1 MRDMAPLIDEHTSTP
16 TQAAIYCRI
25 SDDRTGRAAGV
36 DRQHSECQELA
47 NRLGWQV
54 VRVHTDNDISASTFT
69 RKHRPAYKALC
80 DDIRHGRVSAV
91 LAWHPDRLHRRTT
104 ELDDYI
110 DLCRDGLTANATVQ
124 AGHWDLSTP
133 SGRMTARTLCNVGQY
148 ESEHKSERIRSQKR
162 QAAQAGE
169 HNGGIRCFGYEHDGM
184 TIRQSEA
191 DEIRRLADAVRRGVS
206 LRSLA
211 RDLNQRGVPTVT
223 GNHPWAPAQLR
234 AALLRPR
241 LIGMRA
247 HHGKIV
253 AKGQW
258 PAILDETTWEAMQAV
273 LEDPRRVTNT
283 SRLGRTPTRLGTGL
297 YICSVCKQPRIR
309 MARNGKGVPIY
320 KCGGSKSVE
329 KDAIAGPHV
338 SRNADKLDKFVT
350 DALIG
355 RISQPGFIK
364 AMVDAVIAE
373 NDQDTRALVAERD
386 EIRTALDDIATVLDS
401 PTAPVKLVASMTAQA
416 HRLTT
421 RTEEIKHRLALSGE
435 RSPLEELIDADDIE
449 AAWEDLPL
457 ATQRAILT
465 AVVTVTVKP
474 SKPGRHFDTD
484 AVVFDFR
491 P

>member
-1 MRDMAPLIDEHTSTP
+1 MAPLRYERINTP
-16 TQAAIYCRI
+16 TKAAIYCRI

-36 DRQHSECQELA
+36 DRQRSECQELA
-47 NRLGWQV
+47 DRLGWQV
-54 VRVHTDNDISASTFT
+54 VRVHTDNDISASSFT

-80 DDIRHGRVSAV
+80 DDIRHGRISAV

-104 ELDDYI
+104 ELDTYI
-110 DLCRDGLTANATVQ
+110 DLCRDGLVANATVQ
-124 AGHWDLSTP
+124 AGHWDLTSP
-133 SGRMTARTLCNVGQY
+133 SGRMTARTLANVGQY

-162 QAAQAGE
+162 QAAEAGE
-169 HNGGIRCFGYEHDGM
+169 HNAGIRCWGFEQDGL
-184 TIRQSEA
+184 TIRESEA

-223 GNHPWAPAQLR
+223 GNRPWVPAQLR

-258 PAILDETTWEAMQAV
+258 PAILDETTWEAMKAI
-273 LEDPRRVTNT
+273 LEDPKRLNNT

-297 YICSVCKQPRIR
+297 FICGVCHQPHIRIGR
-309 MARNGKGVPIY
+309 SSKGLPIY
-320 KCGGSKSVE
+320 KCSGSKSIE
-329 KDAIAGPHV
+329 ADAIPGPHI

-350 DALIG
+350 DALIE

-373 NDQDTRALVAERD
+373 NDEDTRALVAERD
-386 EIRTALDDIATVLDS
+386 EIRAALDDIAGVLDS
-401 PTAPVKLVASMTAQA
+401 PTAPVKLVTSMTAQA
-416 HRLTT
+416 HRLTA
-421 RTEEIKHRLALSGE
+421 RTEEIKHRLAQSGE
-435 RSPLEELIDADDIE
+435 RSPLEELVDADDIE
-449 AAWEDLPL
+449 AAWEALPL
-457 ATQRAILT
+457 ATQRAILV

-474 SKPGRHFDTD
+474 SKPGCYFDTD
-484 AVVFDFR
+484 AVVFDFKA
-491 P
+491 